1 MSSTWI
7 AYTLDIIYVKN
18 QLLLFAVL
26 YKYVYFTNNYN
37 NLTSAGRNIVTKV
50 LYNKLLSQ
58 YILSNIILLPHYS
71 DIMVRYWIIRLHYN
85 AIIFWKKKKL
95 SYTKKLLIE
104 PLRLLANRSCVDKP
118 LLWAGEGCFSAF
130 LCINFILGL
139 DHFNLKKLKRKYC
152 QIFWDDVTQ
161 NIMDLTAELLRT
173 KQDQQQQ
180 Q

>member
-85 AIIFWKKKKL
+85 AIIF
-95 SYTKKLLIE
+95 
-104 PLRLLANRSCVDKP
+104 
-118 LLWAGEGCFSAF
+118 
-130 LCINFILGL
+130 
-139 DHFNLKKLKRKYC
+139 
-152 QIFWDDVTQ
+152 
-161 NIMDLTAELLRT
+161 
-173 KQDQQQQ
+173 
-180 Q
+180 